1 MTSRR
6 EALRRLGLAGAAAIL
21 PRQLWALP
29 LSSPL
34 RINGERLN
42 ATVTKLSEFGRNPKG
57 GVTRLAYSEADL
69 HAREW
74 TMSLV
79 REAGLRTEI
88 DAAGNIVGRR
98 TGTDAS
104 RKPIVFCFQAE
115 DGIRDH
121 CVTGVQTCALPI

>member
-42 ATVTKLSEFGRNPKG
+42 ATLTKLSEFGRNPQG

-69 HAREW
+69 HAPEG
-74 TMSLV
+74 TMSLG
-79 REAGLRTEI
+79 REAGPRPQV

-98 TGTDAS
+98 PGPD
-104 RKPIVFCFQAE
+104 P
-115 DGIRDH
+115 
-121 CVTGVQTCALPI
+121 